1 MNVNVRRAIMGI
13 VILIVFASGAVLG
26 HRLTLGRMMEH
37 LTHETRGNLANRVET
52 LARLRTGDLDGGI
65 ELLEKSID
73 IAIETLPQGR
83 PVSELSEAVRFSLM
97 TAKVYRE
104 VYPPDDPASP
114 VVDVL
119 SELPLPDVKYC
130 SPALQKL
137 LVHAQAGETEPL

>member
-1 MNVNVRRAIMGI
+1 MNVNVRRAVMGA
-13 VILIVFASGAVLG
+13 VILIAFVCGAVVG
-26 HRLTLGRMMEH
+26 HRLTFGWMMEH
-37 LTHETRGNLANRVET
+37 LTLETRGNLANRVET
-52 LARLRTGDLDGGI
+52 LARLRTGDLEGGI

-83 PVSELSEAVRFSLM
+83 PASELSEKVRLSLM
-97 TAKVYRE
+97 TAKVYRD

-114 VVDVL
+114 VLDVL

-137 LVHAQAGETEPL
+137 LVQARAGEPESR